1 MKKII
6 ILLIV
11 GLIFISGCAR
21 TVTQRPKG
29 YLGISISFYSRLI
42 LSIDGSYYAFII
54 AFNENNV
61 ITEDPNTWQYYIE
74 YDGFNQKFMWGIN
87 DFSSYGTLLSGKFS
101 EDGTNFSFKISLNLF
116 SNATSLYMKIFYFV
130 YDPFVYDPLQGFRD
144 LSWQYPDSD
153 SESIRIDL
161 STYPYSYNSV
171 LTGNIISGLSLWI
184 E

>member
-29 YLGISISFYSRLI
+29 YLGISISFYRQLI

-54 AFNENNV
+54 AFNEKNV

-130 YDPFVYDPLQGFRD
+130 YDPLQGFGD
-144 LSWQYPDSD
+144 LSWQYPD

-161 STYPYSYNSV
+161 STYPYSYNPV
-171 LTGNIISGLSLWI
+171 PTGNIISGLSLWI

>member
-29 YLGISISFYSRLI
+29 YLGISISFYRQLI

-54 AFNENNV
+54 AFNEKNV

-130 YDPFVYDPLQGFRD
+130 YDPLQGFGD
-144 LSWQYPDSD
+144 LSWQYPDSG
-153 SESIRIDL
+153 SIRIDL
-161 STYPYSYNSV
+161 STYPYSYNPV
-171 LTGNIISGLSLWI
+171 PTGNIISGLSLWI